1 MGLGSGVWGFGVTVG
16 RLGVGV
22 EEWVVAVGVRVAV
35 GVGEAVAV
43 VGVRVAAVGEG
54 DAAGVGWRIGGADG
68 WFGIAEAWAG
78 VVDAKIGSAD
88 GWFDIADGWRCAVIA
103 RWVYGRGRKSAA
115 GMKVVGGTA
124 EVGVAQASSPASLG
138 GVSPPVPTRGET
150 PRELGGGTPAVP
162 RCDATVA
169 GGGLGED
176 FRLLTSAATG
186 RGTTGVGRRAWDD
199 GRGTTGVG
207 RRAWVG
213 IPKFHKRK
221 AAEVVGEG
229 QGPDWLGP
237 ARKERGIYAAS
248 TWSAPGG
255 SEPAT
260 TRAC

>member
-150 PRELGGGTPAVP
+150 SRELGGGTPAVP

-186 RGTTGVGRRAWDD
+186 RGTTGEGRRAWDD
-199 GRGTTGVG
+199 GRGLESPNFTSERLPKWWAKDKARTGWG
-207 RRAWVG
+207 QRERSAAFMPLRRGALRAGPNLPRHGQVE
-213 IPKFHKRK
+213 
-221 AAEVVGEG
+221 AA
-229 QGPDWLGP
+229 
-237 ARKERGIYAAS
+237 
-248 TWSAPGG
+248 
-255 SEPAT
+255 
-260 TRAC
+260 